1 MVKLRILVG
10 AMALLLVPTA
20 SAQSTTTTTR
30 TSGTAT
36 QPTSTSTATTDFIL
50 PSAAPIAP
58 FPTSSPPPTTPT
70 SPMLPDFCP
79 GPLIPNSR
87 NLTIATCSGKCCI
100 RCPAIESFYKPD
112 VIQNVL
118 KTTYATRQ
126 VSLAFSVFLAISYLV
141 LPGKRAQPHISVL
154 FLTVS
159 LSLWYVA
166 FDLMPGI
173 SNACINE
180 FEQSTSH
187 NSRLCGAQ
195 GVLII
200 YLTQTSALW
209 CSLLIYKLH
218 LLAVWRVDFI
228 DRHYVWFTAFCWVF
242 PMAFAIPVAVKGI
255 AEYPGIGFSCLVR
268 NENLNTYLFY
278 PTAVYMY
285 PAMLCHV
292 ITVAKMIQLA
302 VMSSKIDTGLSQLST
317 NARMKITTTMQAKR
331 LLRGQWRPAL
341 MAGAAMTALTVFWL
355 FYFVDAHR
363 IAIITPTTDWV
374 MQWYKCLYVQAA
386 RGLDPNE
393 IQTTCAKTIA
403 SNLPSIPWFTAAEM
417 LLALLGVIVTMVFI
431 SKSEFWQEWSFLLS
445 NLFSRGKLGN
455 SRGRTPGAS
464 GSPTMNN
471 NPNGPD
477 TRGRFE
483 SYNNDFNTQAPE
495 KAYFSPTQ
503 PMSPRKGTPGTQWY
517 DMDDLLDKEYDEKT
531 HNTELTLNASYGS
544 RSSPPRYPSKT
555 SQDLHTGDILYRPP
569 AQEPNNW
576 TPSAHTLSSPTYLT
590 PSTNERYVDT
600 PVVPLPVP
608 RASLKVKA
616 NLQQQQQQQPQP
628 QPQPQVFLSSPPQSP
643 KLTQT
648 TSLSPMP
655 SKPILVSGGALPRQM
670 QTDSSSG
677 SSPRSSS
684 SKKAAYYSND
694 SGDKIM
700 VASRE
705 SIGSMSKGVNHGVT
719 SDPTRINTVGRS
731 QGGTVQF
738 NEEKTE
744 QRVFSLPPSVELNSE
759 DQSRIWCG

>member
-1 MVKLRILVG
+1 MVKPRILG
-10 AMALLLVPTA
+10 AMALALLLVSTIT
-20 SAQSTTTTTR
+20 AQSTTTSTR

-36 QPTSTSTATTDFIL
+36 ATPTATTDFIL
-50 PSAAPIAP
+50 PSGAP
-58 FPTSSPPPTTPT
+58 SPPSPT
-70 SPMLPDFCP
+70 SPITPKSPLSNSCP

-87 NLTIATCSGKCCI
+87 NLTINTCSGACCI
-100 RCPAIESFYKPD
+100 RCPAIESFYEPN

-187 NSRLCGAQ
+187 NSKLCGAQ

-228 DRHYVWFTAFCWVF
+228 DRHYAWFTAFCWVF

-341 MAGAAMTALTVFWL
+341 MAGAAMTSLTVFWL

-363 IAIITPTTDWV
+363 IANLTKETDWV
-374 MQWYKCLYVQAA
+374 LRWLQCVGVKAAEGLNSDQVQTA
-386 RGLDPNE
+386 
-393 IQTTCAKTIA
+393 CAKTIA
-403 SNLPSIPWFTAAEM
+403 SHLPSIPWFTAAEM
-417 LLALLGVIVTMVFI
+417 LLALLGAIVAMVFI
-431 SKSEFWQEWSFLLS
+431 SKNEFWQEWSFLLS
-445 NLFSRGKLGN
+445 NLFSRGKTG
-455 SRGRTPGAS
+455 SPGRRTPGAS

-471 NPNGPD
+471 NPD
-477 TRGRFE
+477 RHEQRFAA
-483 SYNNDFNTQAPE
+483 YNDFAPPD
-495 KAYFSPTQ
+495 KAYFSSNPS
-503 PMSPRKGTPGTQWY
+503 SPRKGTPGTQWY

-531 HNTELTLNASYGS
+531 HNAELTRNASFGS
-544 RSSPPRYPSKT
+544 RSSPPRYPSNT

-590 PSTNERYVDT
+590 PSNNERYVDK

-608 RASLKVKA
+608 RASIKPKA
-616 NLQQQQQQQPQP
+616 NQQSQP

-643 KLTQT
+643 KLT

-655 SKPILVSGGALPRQM
+655 SKPIMVSGGALPRQL
-670 QTDSSSG
+670 QSDASSTSESLSPSSSQ
-677 SSPRSSS
+677 
-684 SKKAAYYSND
+684 KAKAYNSNE
-694 SGDKIM
+694 SGDRIM

-705 SIGSMSKGVNHGVT
+705 SFGSSKGVNRALMG
-719 SDPTRINTVGRS
+719 SDPMRINTVGRN
-731 QGGTVQF
+731 QGYDPR
-738 NEEKTE
+738 NM
-744 QRVFSLPPSVELNSE
+744 SPPLVPVKSPARQQERYISPALHTPSSPTRAYE
-759 DQSRIWCG
+759 

>member
-1 MVKLRILVG
+1 MVKPRILG
-10 AMALLLVPTA
+10 AVAVALLLVSTIT
-20 SAQSTTTTTR
+20 AQSTTTRTSSG
-30 TSGTAT
+30 TSGTPMAT
-36 QPTSTSTATTDFIL
+36 PTSATTDFIL
-50 PSAAPIAP
+50 PSGAPSP
-58 FPTSSPPPTTPT
+58 PSPTSPTTPK
-70 SPMLPDFCP
+70 SPLSHSCP

-87 NLTIATCSGKCCI
+87 NLTLSTCNAACCI
-100 RCPAIESFYKPD
+100 RCPAIESFYEPN

-126 VSLAFSVFLAISYLV
+126 VSLAFSVFLALSYLV

-159 LSLWYVA
+159 LSLWYAA
-166 FDLMPGI
+166 FDVMPGI

-187 NSRLCGAQ
+187 NSKLCGTQ

-228 DRHYVWFTAFCWVF
+228 DRHYAWFTAFCWVF

-278 PTAVYMY
+278 PTAIYMY

-341 MAGAAMTALTVFWL
+341 MAGAAMTSLTVFWL

-363 IAIITPTTDWV
+363 IANLTKETDWV
-374 MQWYKCLYVQAA
+374 LRWLQCVGVKAAEGLNSDQVQTA
-386 RGLDPNE
+386 
-393 IQTTCAKTIA
+393 CAKTIA

-417 LLALLGVIVTMVFI
+417 LLALLGAIVAMVFI
-431 SKSEFWQEWSFLLS
+431 SKNEFWQEWSFLLS
-445 NLFSRGKLGN
+445 NLFSRGKTG
-455 SRGRTPGAS
+455 SGGRRTPGAS
-464 GSPTMNN
+464 GSPTTNN
-471 NPNGPD
+471 NPNSNRD
-477 TRGRFE
+477 NREQRFAA
-483 SYNNDFNTQAPE
+483 YNDFAPPE
-495 KAYFSPTQ
+495 KAYFSPD
-503 PMSPRKGTPGTQWY
+503 PSSPRKGTPGTQWY

-531 HNTELTLNASYGS
+531 HNAEVVRNASYGS
-544 RSSPPRYPSKT
+544 RSSPPRYPSNT
-555 SQDLHTGDILYRPP
+555 SQDSHTGDILYRPP

-590 PSTNERYVDT
+590 PSNSERYVDK

-608 RASLKVKA
+608 RASTKPKA
-616 NLQQQQQQQPQP
+616 NKQPQQ

-643 KLTQT
+643 KLA

-655 SKPILVSGGALPRQM
+655 SKPIMVSGGALPRQL
-670 QTDSSSG
+670 QSDSASSSG
-677 SSPRSSS
+677 SMSPASQ
-684 SKKAAYYSND
+684 KKAAYNSNE
-694 SGDKIM
+694 SGDRIM

-705 SIGSMSKGVNHGVT
+705 SFGASKGVNRAVVG
-719 SDPTRINTVGRS
+719 SDPMRISVGRN
-731 QGGTVQF
+731 QGGYDPR
-738 NEEKTE
+738 NM
-744 QRVFSLPPSVELNSE
+744 SPPLVPAKSPARQQERHMSSAQTPSSPTRAY
-759 DQSRIWCG
+759 D

>member
-1 MVKLRILVG
+1 MAL
-10 AMALLLVPTA
+10 ALLLVSTIT
-20 SAQSTTTTTR
+20 AQSTTTSTR

-36 QPTSTSTATTDFIL
+36 ATPTATTDFIL
-50 PSAAPIAP
+50 PSGVPSP
-58 FPTSSPPPTTPT
+58 SSPT
-70 SPMLPDFCP
+70 SPITPKPPSSHSCP

-87 NLTIATCSGKCCI
+87 NLTINTCSGACCI
-100 RCPAIESFYKPD
+100 RCPAIESFYEPN

-187 NSRLCGAQ
+187 NSKLCGAQ

-228 DRHYVWFTAFCWVF
+228 DRHYAWFTAFCWIF
-242 PMAFAIPVAVKGI
+242 PMAFAIPVAARGI

-341 MAGAAMTALTVFWL
+341 MAGAAMTSLTVFWL

-363 IAIITPTTDWV
+363 IANLTKETDWV
-374 MQWYKCLYVQAA
+374 LRWLQCVVVKAA
-386 RGLDPNE
+386 EGLDSDQV
-393 IQTTCAKTIA
+393 QTACAKTIA
-403 SNLPSIPWFTAAEM
+403 SHLPSIPWFTAAEM
-417 LLALLGVIVTMVFI
+417 LLALLGAIVAMVFI
-431 SKSEFWQEWSFLLS
+431 SKNEFWQEWSFLLS
-445 NLFSRGKLGN
+445 NLFSRGKTG
-455 SRGRTPGAS
+455 SRGRRTPGAS

-471 NPNGPD
+471 NPNNDPD
-477 TRGRFE
+477 RREQRFAA
-483 SYNNDFNTQAPE
+483 YNDFAPPE
-495 KAYFSPTQ
+495 KAYFSSNLS
-503 PMSPRKGTPGTQWY
+503 SPRKGTPGTQWY

-531 HNTELTLNASYGS
+531 HNAELTRNASFGS
-544 RSSPPRYPSKT
+544 RSSPPRYPSNT

-576 TPSAHTLSSPTYLT
+576 TPSAHTLSSPSYLT
-590 PSTNERYVDT
+590 PSNNERYVDK

-608 RASLKVKA
+608 RASIKPKA
-616 NLQQQQQQQPQP
+616 NQQSQS

-643 KLTQT
+643 KLT

-655 SKPILVSGGALPRQM
+655 SKPIMVSGGALPRQL
-670 QTDSSSG
+670 QSDASSTSESLSPSSSQ
-677 SSPRSSS
+677 
-684 SKKAAYYSND
+684 KKAKVYNSNE
-694 SGDKIM
+694 SGDRIM

-705 SIGSMSKGVNHGVT
+705 SFGSSKGVNRAVMG
-719 SDPTRINTVGRS
+719 SDPMRINTVGRN
-731 QGGTVQF
+731 QGYDPR
-738 NEEKTE
+738 NI
-744 QRVFSLPPSVELNSE
+744 SPPLVPIKSPARQQERYISPTLQAPSSPTQGYE
-759 DQSRIWCG
+759 